1 MYANTKSLF
10 ANIIFLLQNL
20 KIIKEPTFI
29 TSFDVDDYVL
39 FFLKEKS
46 LEQIAESQD
55 LNYARVV
62 RVCKNDIGTANLGN
76 QWSSMRKTRLTCVY
90 NNTYLNELEDVIRVN
105 DDLFVGLF
113 SLKLLV
119 NESFYLKLV

>member
-1 MYANTKSLF
+1 M
-10 ANIIFLLQNL
+10 
-20 KIIKEPTFI
+20 
-29 TSFDVDDYVL
+29 L

-55 LNYARVV
+55 MNYARVV
-62 RVCKNDIGTANLGN
+62 RVCKGDTGAINLGN

-105 DDLFVGLF
+105 DELFVGLF
-113 SLKLLV
+113 SLKL
-119 NESFYLKLV
+119 